1 MAGTPE
7 EFPVQGGPE
16 PEPFSPSVFLD
27 LPPTP
32 SEEDPPASTDDLAL
46 TFISRILM
54 EEDIDEKFLYHY
66 PDHPALLQAQQ
77 PFAQILSDAGAS
89 SDFFAT
95 NNDGSGACTLP
106 PSSDVPALANTTWPY
121 DPVEFPQ
128 LFLSSPCPDMGVGIG
143 EFTADDANRFLL
155 PQQDAASARFQRAD
169 KASSFR
175 NCGSAGIQCSE
186 LLAGPEEETTT
197 STTSSP
203 PTGDREHGALASTFF
218 SGQNRVNIDML
229 NQAFL
234 RGMEEAKKFLPIDS
248 SLLVEA
254 RGCKPPQV
262 FIPGHAR
269 NEDKVDRMLTFQGIS
284 NARSRKKWCN
294 WQDLESTEMSRNSK
308 LMALA
313 ELEETDEIIDEI
325 ILNEYRLCLNGML
338 GLDITMDSKDGNF
351 VRKGNWKSA
360 LRRRT
365 LNEAVDFHTLLIHCA
380 QAISTDDRWS
390 AAMLLGK
397 IKQHSSPRGDAN
409 QRLAHC
415 FADGLEARLAGT
427 GSQVYKSLMSK
438 RTSQVDILKAYQ
450 LYLTVCCFKMMAYKF
465 SNMTIANVIGGR
477 RKLHIVDYG
486 MRDGIQWPSFLGILS
501 TWEGGPPEVRITGI
515 DLPQPGFRPA
525 AHIEEIG
532 RRLSKCARQFGI
544 PFKFQSIAAKW
555 EMVSVDDLN
564 IDPDEALII
573 NGLFDFGNLMDEGV
587 DIYSPSPRDM
597 VLNNIREMRPDV
609 FIFCNV
615 NGSHGT
621 PFFVTRFRE
630 VLFFFS
636 ALFDMLDVTVPRD
649 NDRRLLIE
657 RVLFGRFAMNVI
669 ACEGSDRVERHET
682 YKQWQV
688 RNHRAGLKQLPLDP
702 DIVKVVRNKVKDSYH
717 KDFVI
722 DMDHQW
728 LLEGWK
734 GRIICAMSTWVADD
748 AFSEH

>member
-1 MAGTPE
+1 MAATPE
-7 EFPVQGGPE
+7 EFLGQRDPE

-32 SEEDPPASTDDLAL
+32 SEEDPAASTDDLAL

-89 SDFFAT
+89 SDSFAT
-95 NNDGSGACTLP
+95 NSDGSGACTFP
-106 PSSDVPALANTTWPY
+106 PSSDVPAFANTTWPY
-121 DPVEFPQ
+121 DPAEFPR
-128 LFLSSPCPDMGVGIG
+128 LLLSSPCPDIEAGTDD
-143 EFTADDANRFLL
+143 FTPDDANQFLL
-155 PQQDAASARFQRAD
+155 PQQDTASARLHQSADQTNAFQ
-169 KASSFR
+169 
-175 NCGSAGIQCSE
+175 NCGGAGIQCSE
-186 LLAGPEEETTT
+186 LLADPEEETTA
-197 STTSSP
+197 STTSSR
-203 PTGDREHGALASTFF
+203 TGDREHGALVSTFF
-218 SGQNRVNIDML
+218 SDQNRVNMDML

-234 RGMEEAKKFLPIDS
+234 RGMKEAKKFLPIDS

-254 RGCKPPQV
+254 RGCKLPQV
-262 FIPGHAR
+262 FVPGHAR
-269 NEDKVDRMLTFQGIS
+269 NEDRVDRTLTFQGIS
-284 NARSRKKWCN
+284 NGRGRKNRCN
-294 WQDLESTEMSRNSK
+294 WQDLENAEMSRNSK
-308 LMALA
+308 LMVL

-338 GLDITMDSKDGNF
+338 GLDITMDSKDGKF
-351 VRKGNWKSA
+351 VRKVNWKSA
-360 LRRRT
+360 LRRQS

-380 QAISTDDRWS
+380 QAISMDDRWS
-390 AAMLLGK
+390 AAMLLK
-397 IKQHSSPRGDAN
+397 QIKQHSSPRGDAS

-465 SNMTIANVIGGR
+465 SNMTIANVIAGR
-477 RKLHIVDYG
+477 TKLHIVDYG
-486 MRDGIQWPSFLGILS
+486 MREGIQWPSFLGILS
-501 TWEGGPPEVRITGI
+501 TWEGGPPEVRITGV

-532 RRLSKCARQFGI
+532 RRLSKCAQQFGI
-544 PFKFQSIAAKW
+544 PFKFQGIAAKW
-555 EMVSVDDLN
+555 EMVSVDDLH
-564 IDPDEALII
+564 IDPDEALVI

-597 VLNNIREMRPDV
+597 VLNNIRKMRPDV
-609 FIFCNV
+609 FIFCNI

-657 RVLFGRFAMNVI
+657 RDLFGRFAMNVI

-688 RNHRAGLKQLPLDP
+688 RNHRAGLRQLPLDP
-702 DIVKVVRNKVKDSYH
+702 DIVKVVRNKVKESYH

-722 DMDHQW
+722 DVDHQW

-734 GRIICAMSTWVADD
+734 GRIICAMSTWVTND